1 MNKLICCDAVVGL
14 KTLPDDSIPLVVTS
28 PPWDDMR
35 KYGRHEWTFEKFETI
50 ASHLWRV
57 VGQGGVVCWHV
68 ADQIKDCSETL
79 SSFRQALHFQHLGFC
94 VNTLVIDSYM
104 PGKPKYRYGSGVQ
117 YVFVLSKGCPLVF
130 QPICDVPNKSAGEIE
145 VFNNRDADGELHYSH
160 PKVVKAFRARNAV
173 WRFNNGGRTDPDLT
187 RQHPAVFNERLVRDL
202 IRSFSVTGNIVL
214 DCFSGVGTTA
224 AVALAEGRRYLGFE
238 INPEYHELAVE
249 RLRRTSARLVA

>member
-1 MNKLICCDAVVGL
+1 MSQSGL
-14 KTLPDDSIPLVVTS
+14 TASLG
-28 PPWDDMR
+28 
-35 KYGRHEWTFEKFETI
+35 GR
-50 ASHLWRV
+50 HLWRV

-79 SSFRQALHFQHLGFC
+79 TSFRQALHFQQLGFC
-94 VNTLVIDSYM
+94 VNTLIIDSHM
-104 PGKPKYRYGSGVQ
+104 PGTHKYRYGLGVQ
-117 YVFVLSKGCPLVF
+117 YVFVLSKGCPRVF
-130 QPICDVPNKSAGEIE
+130 NPICDVPNKSAGEIE

-160 PKVVKAFRARNAV
+160 PKVVKAFRTRNAV
-173 WRFNNGGRTDPDLT
+173 WRYINGGRTDPDLT
-187 RQHPAVFNERLVRDL
+187 RNHPAIFNERLVRDL